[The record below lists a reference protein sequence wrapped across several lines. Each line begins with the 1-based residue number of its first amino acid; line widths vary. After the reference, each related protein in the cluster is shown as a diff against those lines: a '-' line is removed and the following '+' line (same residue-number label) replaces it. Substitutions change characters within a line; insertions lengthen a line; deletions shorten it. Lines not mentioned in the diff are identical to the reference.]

1 MLNMNAQL
9 HETTLSLISLIHFY
23 RRLSGGNEKIKCAID
38 LSQVLSIR
46 GIEASSEETKLQ
58 FCSDAVEAITS
69 VVNESKVKTIGA
81 AHVVPLLDKE
91 EIDFIQDLMFNDVR
105 HNIE

>member
-1 MLNMNAQL
+1 LNMNSQL

-23 RRLSGGNEKIKCAID
+23 SRLSGGNEKIKCAIN
-38 LSQVLSIR
+38 LSQVLTIK
-46 GIEASSEETKLQ
+46 GMEASSEETKLQ

-69 VVNESKVKTIGA
+69 VVIESKVKTTKAGP
-81 AHVVPLLDKE
+81 VVSLLDKE